1 MSDADETTEA
11 AEKTG
16 RFLVTHAEAD
26 SAVLKDVDDGQ
37 VHTLGE
43 NPGVE
48 PSDVVEGTLAPQ
60 PPLEVTWEVVDVEAR
75 RRLAVE
81 RSDEPP
87 TAQERTIAD
96 AQEEGEITREER
108 AGTGEIHVLTVPEER
123 TDQAVEDVLDDEGT
137 LVRAARMDGVV
148 RVEVRTEAGVVAVR
162 YLP

>member
-1 MSDADETTEA
+1 MSDADGTAEA

-16 RFLVTHAEAD
+16 RFLVTHAEAE

-48 PSDVVEGTLAPQ
+48 SHDVVEGTLAPQ
-60 PPLEVTWEVVDVEAR
+60 PPMEVTWAVVDVETR
-75 RRLAVE
+75 RQLAVE
-81 RSDEPP
+81 RSEEPP
-87 TAQERTIAD
+87 TARERDIAD
-96 AQEEGEITREER
+96 AQEVGGITREER
-108 AGTGEIHVLTVPEER
+108 AGTGEIHVLTVPAER
-123 TDQAVEDVLDDEGT
+123 TDQAVEDVLDDEAT

-148 RVEVRTEAGVVAVR
+148 RVEIRTEAGVVAVR